1 MLSSWAS
8 KKLPWPVLLLWTACF
23 SGFSASATPTT
34 FKVASYNV
42 ENYLLQPTASRT
54 PKAADARAQ
63 VRQGILKLQPD
74 VLALQ
79 EMGDTNALMELRAA
93 LKADGL
99 DYPFYEHISGAD
111 PDIHVAVLSRFPFSA
126 RQPQTNDDFLLN
138 GRRFHVSRGFAQVTL
153 EVNTNYFFT
162 LLVTHLKSK
171 RSVVEADETELRLE
185 EAKILRQKV
194 DALLQSDPDAN
205 ILVAGDFNDTKNS
218 ASTRAVLGRG
228 KAKLIDVRPAEQNG
242 DSPMPLRSGWEPRN
256 ITWTHYYRTEDSYAR
271 IDFLLA
277 SPGMA
282 RELRPEGTYVLA
294 MPNWG
299 AASDHRPIVATFMAT
314 DQ

>member
-1 MLSSWAS
+1 MWSSGAS
-8 KKLPWPVLLLWTACF
+8 KKLPWLVLLFCAGLL
-23 SGFSASATPTT
+23 SGLSALATPAT
-34 FKVASYNV
+34 FKVASYNI
-42 ENYLLQPTASRT
+42 ENYLLQRTASRP
-54 PKAADARAQ
+54 PKAAEARAQ
-63 VRQGILKLQPD
+63 VRQQILKLQPD

-99 DYPFYEHISGAD
+99 DFPFYEHISGAD

-138 GRRFHVSRGFAQVTL
+138 GRRFHVSRGFAHVTV
-153 EVNTNYFFT
+153 EVNTNYSFT

-171 RSVVEADETELRLE
+171 RAVVAADETELRLE
-185 EAKILRQKV
+185 EAKILRKKV
-194 DALLQSDPDAN
+194 DALLHADPDAN

-218 ASTRAVLGRG
+218 TSTRAVLGRG
-228 KAKLIDVRPAEQNG
+228 KTKLIDVRPAEQNG
-242 DSPMPLRSGWEPRN
+242 DSAIPLRSGWEPRN
-256 ITWTHYYRTEDSYAR
+256 ITWTHYYGTEDSYAR

-282 RELRPEGTYVLA
+282 RELRSEGTYVLA